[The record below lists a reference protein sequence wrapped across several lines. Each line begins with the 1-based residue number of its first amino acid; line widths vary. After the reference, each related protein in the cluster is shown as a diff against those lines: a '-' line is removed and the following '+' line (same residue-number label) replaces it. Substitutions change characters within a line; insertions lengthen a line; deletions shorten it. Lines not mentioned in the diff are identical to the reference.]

1 MIQIKIT
8 QKQQI
13 RARGGV
19 FGLQYP
25 PHQYTKQNNPK
36 TKKQRQVQ
44 QRVITNCGNRH

>member
-8 QKQQI
+8 QKTNQI

-36 TKKQRQVQ
+36 TKKHRQAH
-44 QRVITNCGNRH
+44 RE